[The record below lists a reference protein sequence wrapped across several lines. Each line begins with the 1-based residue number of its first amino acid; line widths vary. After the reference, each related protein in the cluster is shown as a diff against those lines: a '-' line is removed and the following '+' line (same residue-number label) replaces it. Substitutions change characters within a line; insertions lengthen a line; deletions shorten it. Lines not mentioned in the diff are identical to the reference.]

1 MKGPNSQKP
10 VVIESS
16 MMNMTDR
23 EFRQLRELVYERL
36 GINLT
41 EKKRSM
47 LIGRLQK
54 LLRTSGF
61 KNFQDYYEY
70 LVNDSGMKA
79 MTELINRV
87 TTNYSF
93 FYRGKSHFEYFVQA
107 VLPEIVRSLKKRNS
121 RDLRIWTA
129 GCSTGEEP
137 YMLTMLMREFF
148 GNEYGQWDGGI
159 LATDI
164 SEKVLTFALQG
175 IYPEDRTKEVP
186 IQLRNKYFKN
196 NELKTV
202 SIIIPTLNA
211 EKFIKGCLENI
222 KTLKPLPLEVV
233 VVDGGSIDATLD
245 IVSLYDVKVVKSS
258 AGRGIQIERGLR
270 NVSGDVTAILHS
282 DTCLSSGALGMML
295 ESLNGS
301 SETVGGALGQHFMDN
316 RFGLTVIEILND
328 MRAGLFGI
336 SFGDQVQFFR
346 TDAAKKYSL
355 VPEIP
360 LMEDVE
366 LSIRL
371 LGVGKTAFLWG
382 GVVVDNYKWNSGTF
396 MRFIKVIYLLI
407 LFMLRRFRSSV
418 ETKDLYQMYYK
429 DAVKINE

>member
-1 MKGPNSQKP
+1 MKGLNSQKP

-23 EFRQLRELVYERL
+23 EFWQLRELVYERL

-93 FYRGKSHFEYFVQA
+93 FYRGKSHFEYFVQV
-107 VLPEIVRSLKKRNS
+107 VLPEIVGSLKKRNS

-148 GNEYGQWDGGI
+148 GNQYSLWDGGI

-175 IYPEDRTKEVP
+175 IYPADRTKEVP
-186 IQLRNKYFKN
+186 VQLRNKYLKKLNDGQMAVTDSIKKDVIFRKFNLKNKHYPFK
-196 NELKTV
+196 K
-202 SIIIPTLNA
+202 SFQII
-211 EKFIKGCLENI
+211 FC
-222 KTLKPLPLEVV
+222 
-233 VVDGGSIDATLD
+233 
-245 IVSLYDVKVVKSS
+245 
-258 AGRGIQIERGLR
+258 R
-270 NVSGDVTAILHS
+270 NVMIYFDKQTRDILLHRFYEN
-282 DTCLSSGALGMML
+282 TEPGGYLFIGH
-295 ESLNGS
+295 
-301 SETVGGALGQHFMDN
+301 SETLGREQN
-316 RFGLTVIEILND
+316 L
-328 MRAGLFGI
+328 
-336 SFGDQVQFFR
+336 
-346 TDAAKKYSL
+346 Y
-355 VPEIP
+355 
-360 LMEDVE
+360 
-366 LSIRL
+366 
-371 LGVGKTAFLWG
+371 
-382 GVVVDNYKWNSGTF
+382 NYIMPAVYK
-396 MRFIKVIYLLI
+396 
-407 LFMLRRFRSSV
+407 RR
-418 ETKDLYQMYYK
+418 
-429 DAVKINE
+429 

>member
-1 MKGPNSQKP
+1 MKISQSQKP

-93 FYRGKSHFEYFVQA
+93 FYRGKSHFEYFVKA
-107 VLPEIVRSLKKRNS
+107 VLPEVVGSLKKRNS

-148 GNEYGQWDGGI
+148 GNEYGLWDGGI

-186 IQLRNKYFKN
+186 VQLRNKYFKKLN
-196 NELKTV
+196 DGQMAVNGTIKNEVIFRKFNLKNKLYPFKKPFQ
-202 SIIIPTLNA
+202 II
-211 EKFIKGCLENI
+211 FC
-222 KTLKPLPLEVV
+222 
-233 VVDGGSIDATLD
+233 
-245 IVSLYDVKVVKSS
+245 
-258 AGRGIQIERGLR
+258 R
-270 NVSGDVTAILHS
+270 NVMIYFDKQTRDTLLHRFYEN
-282 DTCLSSGALGMML
+282 TEPGGYLFIGH
-295 ESLNGS
+295 
-301 SETVGGALGQHFMDN
+301 SETLGREQT
-316 RFGLTVIEILND
+316 LY
-328 MRAGLFGI
+328 
-336 SFGDQVQFFR
+336 
-346 TDAAKKYSL
+346 KYIMPA
-355 VPEIP
+355 VYK
-360 LMEDVE
+360 
-366 LSIRL
+366 RL
-371 LGVGKTAFLWG
+371 
-382 GVVVDNYKWNSGTF
+382 
-396 MRFIKVIYLLI
+396 
-407 LFMLRRFRSSV
+407 
-418 ETKDLYQMYYK
+418 
-429 DAVKINE
+429 